1 MKRDNNY
8 VVYHLHSD
16 LSNGVTNIDSITK
29 YNEYVDYAASLGM
42 KAMGF
47 AEHGNVLEWTFKKAK
62 IEAKGMKYIHA
73 EEFYVTEKIW
83 WNDENEINKYAESLL
98 GCDEKEAQEKIYEY
112 MLSTRKQK
120 RDNYH
125 CVLIAKNYDGVR
137 ELNKLSSIAF
147 NREDGHYYYTPRI
160 TFKELI
166 NTSDNIIICTGCLA
180 SILAS
185 DNTFLKDQFISFL
198 TQNKHRCFLEIQHH
212 NVQKQKDYNI
222 ALWKLSQETNVPI
235 ITGTDTH
242 ALNEEH
248 LKGRSILQKSKD
260 IHFDDE
266 DGWDLTFKT
275 YEELLKAYEVQNALP
290 MDVVKEAINNTNVL
304 ADMIEEFKMDKSY
317 KYPKLVEDNEQYIR
331 QKIAEGIKEKG
342 IDKYPN
348 YNEYLE
354 QIEREMDAYKH
365 NKALDF
371 IILEQDY
378 KSEVRKEDIH
388 CGWSRGSVSG
398 SIIAYILGITDVD
411 SIKYDL
417 NFDRFMNVE
426 RVSLADVD
434 SDWFDN
440 ERYVVREHLFN
451 DARLNCCN
459 IITFNTIQLKGAIK
473 DVGRALG
480 YSVGEAQDI
489 ANSVYVDEESGKETV
504 PDEVRNKH
512 KELFKYVDIVVGTI
526 TSIGRHAAGLVVST
540 NDLEADFGTLS
551 LSTDP
556 RPVSQIYMKEIDAL
570 NYVKL
575 DILGLDCVGLIENTC
590 RDIGIPYLSPDTLNF
605 NDEEV
610 WKDIAK
616 DTALVFQFES
626 GFASDFLKQCL
637 SEKTINN
644 IKKYN
649 PNFSY
654 LDVMAMASGAI
665 RPAGASYRDELS
677 KGVFNDNGNKQLN
690 NFLAP
695 TLGYLV
701 YQEQIIGF
709 LNKFCGYT
717 MGQADVVRRH
727 FSKKTGT
734 ENDIP
739 MIKEGFVHTM
749 TTDYNISEEEAEHI
763 ITNFLV
769 VIKDASDYLF
779 SRNHSIPYSMLGYA
793 CAWLRHYYPLETLTE
808 ALNIYSGGNSDAAK
822 QKLENIK
829 EYIKSKNI
837 TINPIK
843 FGKSRSKF
851 FYDRS
856 GNSIYQ
862 GVAAIK
868 NLNGKVAEELY
879 ELSQNKRY
887 NNFIDLLIDIKNT
900 TSLQN
905 DQLDI
910 LIKLDY
916 FSDFGEVNELTYIT
930 SKFNIL
936 YDKNKGFKKSIKQA
950 KLGLDPEF
958 VIPYCEEYKAAEVKE
973 VNINAIATAIT
984 DSDRQQKYREIV
996 KQCEK
1001 HKKTGEFNGYNYEK
1015 LFKLTEMPE
1024 DVKQRFATKISE
1036 AEYKNIDAYKLL
1048 TNIKYMGKPFS
1059 VKQLVSAQQEFMSY
1073 IDYINPN
1080 LDPRYVVVTQL
1091 DTSYSPKFAAYCLK
1105 NGKTEVMK
1113 VRKTRSGKGSLV
1125 YTTFKEQP
1133 FENGDIL
1140 YMKKCKKEPKAKMVD
1155 GEWTRDYMNKEWW
1168 LYDYDIKEGINID
1181 T

>member
-1 MKRDNNY
+1 M
-8 VVYHLHSD
+8 
-16 LSNGVTNIDSITK
+16 
-29 YNEYVDYAASLGM
+29 
-42 KAMGF
+42 
-47 AEHGNVLEWTFKKAK
+47 
-62 IEAKGMKYIHA
+62 
-73 EEFYVTEKIW
+73 
-83 WNDENEINKYAESLL
+83 
-98 GCDEKEAQEKIYEY
+98 
-112 MLSTRKQK
+112 
-120 RDNYH
+120 
-125 CVLIAKNYDGVR
+125 
-137 ELNKLSSIAF
+137 
-147 NREDGHYYYTPRI
+147 
-160 TFKELI
+160 
-166 NTSDNIIICTGCLA
+166 
-180 SILAS
+180 
-185 DNTFLKDQFISFL
+185 
-198 TQNKHRCFLEIQHH
+198 
-212 NVQKQKDYNI
+212 
-222 ALWKLSQETNVPI
+222 ALWKLSQEIGVPLI
-235 ITGTDTH
+235 AGTDTH

-248 LKGRSILQKSKD
+248 MLGRSILQKSKQ
-260 IHFDDE
+260 IHFDNE

-275 YEELLKAYEVQNALP
+275 YNQLIEAYEVQNALP

-348 YNEYLE
+348 YNEYLK

-378 KSEVRKEDIH
+378 KSKVRKEDIH

-451 DARLNCCN
+451 DTRLNCCN

-851 FYDRS
+851 FYDRN

-916 FSDFGEVNELTYIT
+916 FSDFGEINELTYIT

-984 DSDRQQKYREIV
+984 DSNRQQKYCEIV

-1073 IDYINPN
+1073 IDYINPD

-1168 LYDYDIKEGINID
+1168 LYDYDIKDGINID

>member
-1 MKRDNNY
+1 MDNNY

-16 LSNGVTNIDSITK
+16 LSNGVTNIDSVTK
-29 YNEYVDYAASLGM
+29 YNEYIDYAASLGM
-42 KAMGF
+42 KAMAF
-47 AEHGNVLEWTFKKAK
+47 SEHGSVMEWTFKKEK

-83 WNDENEINKYAESLL
+83 WCDEDEVDKYAESLL
-98 GCDEKEAQEKIYEY
+98 GCDEKEAQKEIYEY
-112 MLSTRKQK
+112 ELSIRKQK

-160 TFKELI
+160 TFEELI
-166 NTSDNIIICTGCLA
+166 NTSDNIIICTACLA

-185 DNTFLKDQFISFL
+185 DNALLKERFIMFL

-212 NVQKQKDYNI
+212 NVQAQKDYNL
-222 ALWKLSQETNVPI
+222 ALWKLSEQTGIPL

-248 LKGRSILQKSKD
+248 MRGRSILQKSKD
-260 IHFDDE
+260 IRFDNE
-266 DGWDLTFKT
+266 DGWDLSFKT
-275 YEELLKAYEVQNALP
+275 YDELISAYEKQGVLP
-290 MDVVKEAINNTNVL
+290 INVVKEAINNTNVM
-304 ADMIEEFKMDKSY
+304 ADMIEEFELDKSY
-317 KYPKLVEDNEQYIR
+317 KYPKLVEDGEAYIR
-331 QKIAEGIKEKG
+331 EKIAEGIKKKG

-354 QIEREMDAYKH
+354 RIEREMDAYKH

-378 KSEVRKEDIH
+378 KSKVFKEDIH

-398 SIIAYILGITDVD
+398 SVIAYILGITDVD
-411 SIKYDL
+411 SLRYDL

-434 SDWFDN
+434 TDWFDT
-440 ERYVVREHLFN
+440 ERYVVRENLFN
-451 DARLNCCN
+451 DKRLNCCN

-480 YSVGEAQDI
+480 YSVQEAQNI
-489 ANSVYVDEESGKETV
+489 ANTVCTDEETGKDTV
-504 PDEVRNKH
+504 PAEVRNKY
-512 KELFKYVDIVVGTI
+512 KKLFEYVDIVVGTI

-540 NDLEADFGTLS
+540 NDLESDFGTLS

-610 WKDIAK
+610 WNDIAK

-637 SEKTINN
+637 SKNTIER
-644 IKKYN
+644 IKKVN

-677 KGVFNDNGNKQLN
+677 KGIFNNNDNEQLN
-690 NFLAP
+690 DFLAP

-739 MIKEGFVHTM
+739 LIKSGFIKTM
-749 TTDYNISEEEAEHI
+749 TTEYGLSEEEAEKI

-779 SRNHSIPYSMLGYA
+779 SRNHAIPYSMLGYA

-808 ALNIYSGGNSDAAK
+808 ALNIYSDGNTDAAK
-822 QKLENIK
+822 KKLENIK
-829 EYIKSKNI
+829 EYIKLKGISIK
-837 TINPIK
+837 PIK
-843 FGKSRSKF
+843 FGKSRAVF
-851 FYDRS
+851 FFDKS
-856 GNSIYQ
+856 ENSIYQ
-862 GVAAIK
+862 GVAAVK
-868 NLNGKVAEELY
+868 NLNAKVAEELY
-879 ELSQNKRY
+879 TLSQNRVY
-887 NNFIDLLIDIKNT
+887 NNFIDLLIDIKT
-900 TSLQN
+900 KTSLQS

-910 LIKLDY
+910 LIKLGY
-916 FSDFGEVNELTYIT
+916 FSDFGEANQLTYII
-930 SKFNIL
+930 SKFALL
-936 YDKNKGFKKSIKQA
+936 YVKGDGFKSNIKQS

-958 VIPYCEEYKAAEVKE
+958 VKPYCDEYKPAMVKE
-973 VNINAIATAIT
+973 VDFDAMKEA
-984 DSDRQQKYREIV
+984 V
-996 KQCEK
+996 KNSIGRFTELNEMIEQCEK

-1015 LFKLTEMPE
+1015 FFRISKMPE
-1024 DVKQRFATKISE
+1024 DIKQKYATKISE
-1036 AEYKNIDAYKLL
+1036 AEYKELDAYNLL
-1048 TNIKYMGKPFS
+1048 VNLKYNGTPMSIREKIKC
-1059 VKQLVSAQQEFMSY
+1059 QQEYLSY

-1080 LDPRYVVVTQL
+1080 MDKRYVAVTNL
-1091 DTSYSPKFAAYCLK
+1091 DTKYSPKFVAYCLR
-1105 NGKTEVMK
+1105 NGQTCAFK
-1113 VRKTRSGKGSLV
+1113 VRKNKKGKSFDV
-1125 YTTFKEQP
+1125 KTSFNDTP

-1140 YMKKCKKEPKAKMVD
+1140 CLIKCKTEPKAKFVD
-1155 GEWTRDYMNKEWW
+1155 GEWVRDYKDKEWW
-1168 LYDYDIKEGINID
+1168 CYEYEVTKD
-1181 T
+1181 

>member
-1 MKRDNNY
+1 MRNNY
-8 VVYHLHSD
+8 VVYHLHTM
-16 LSNGVTNIDSITK
+16 LSNGITNVDSVTYFQD
-29 YNEYVDYAASLGM
+29 YVDYAYSLGM
-42 KAMGF
+42 KAMAF
-47 AEHGNVLEWTFKKAK
+47 SEHGGILGWCKKKEA
-62 IEAKGMKYIHA
+62 IENAGMKYIHA
-73 EEFYVTEKIW
+73 EEFYVTEKLW
-83 WNDENEINKYAESLL
+83 WYDENEVDALAESLL
-98 GCDEKEAQEKIYEY
+98 GSNEEEAQKEIEEY
-112 MLSTRKQK
+112 VLSTRKQK

-125 CVLIAKNYDGVR
+125 CVLIARNYDGVR
-137 ELNKLSSIAF
+137 ELNKLSSKAF
-147 NREDGHYYYTPRI
+147 NREDGHYYYVPRI
-160 TFKELI
+160 TFEELI
-166 NTSDNIIICTGCLA
+166 NTSDNIIVCTACLA

-185 DNTFLKDQFISFL
+185 GNDRIKEQFIAFL
-198 TQNKHRCFLEIQHH
+198 TLNKHRCFLEIQHH
-212 NVQKQKDYNI
+212 NVKEQKDYNV
-222 ALWKLSQETNVPI
+222 ALWKLSQEIGVPLI
-235 ITGTDTH
+235 AGTDTH

-248 LKGRSILQKSKD
+248 MLGRSILQKSKQ
-260 IHFDDE
+260 IHFDNE

-275 YEELLKAYEVQNALP
+275 YNQLIEAYEVQNALP

-348 YNEYLE
+348 YNEYLK

-378 KSEVRKEDIH
+378 KSKVRKEDIH

-451 DARLNCCN
+451 DTRLNCCN

-851 FYDRS
+851 FYDRN

-916 FSDFGEVNELTYIT
+916 FSDFGEINELTYIT

-984 DSDRQQKYREIV
+984 DSNRQQKYCEIV

-1073 IDYINPN
+1073 IDYINPD

-1168 LYDYDIKEGINID
+1168 LYDYDIKDGINID

>member
-1 MKRDNNY
+1 MGDNY

-29 YNEYVDYAASLGM
+29 YNEYIDYAASLGM
-42 KAMGF
+42 KAMAF
-47 AEHGNVLEWTFKKAK
+47 SEHGSVMEWTFKKEK

-73 EEFYVTEKIW
+73 EEFYVTEKLW
-83 WNDENEINKYAESLL
+83 WYDEDEIDKYAESLL
-98 GCDEKEAQEKIYEY
+98 GCDEEEAQEKIYEY
-112 MLSTRKQK
+112 MLSVRKQK

-125 CVLIAKNYDGVR
+125 CVLIAKNHDGVR

-160 TFKELI
+160 TFEELI
-166 NTSDNIIICTGCLA
+166 DTSDNIIICTACLA

-222 ALWKLSQETNVPI
+222 ALWKLSQETNIPM

-248 LKGRSILQKSKD
+248 LKGRSILQKSKN

-266 DGWDLTFKT
+266 DGWDLAFKT

-290 MDVVKEAINNTNVL
+290 MNVVKEAINNTNVL
-304 ADMIEEFKMDKSY
+304 ADMVEEFEVDKSY

-451 DARLNCCN
+451 DTRLNCCN

-489 ANSVYVDEESGKETV
+489 ANSVCVDEESGKETV

-590 RDIGIPYLSPDTLNF
+590 RDVGIPYLSPDTLNF

-677 KGVFNDNGNKQLN
+677 KGVFNNNDNEQLN
-690 NFLAP
+690 DFLAP

-734 ENDIP
+734 EDDIP
-739 MIKEGFVHTM
+739 LIKSGFIKTM
-749 TTDYNISEEEAEHI
+749 TTDYGLSEEEAEHI

-779 SRNHSIPYSMLGYA
+779 SRNHAIPYSMLGYA

-808 ALNIYSGGNSDAAK
+808 ALNIYSGGNTDAAK

-843 FGKSRSKF
+843 FGKSRSEF

-879 ELSQNKRY
+879 ELSQNHTY
-887 NNFIDLLIDIKNT
+887 SNFIDLLIDIKNI

-916 FSDFGEVNELTYIT
+916 FSDFGEANELTYIT

-936 YDKNKGFKKSIKQA
+936 YDKNKGFKKNIKQA

-958 VIPYCEEYKAAEVKE
+958 VIPYCEEYKTAEVKE
-973 VNINAIATAIT
+973 VDIDAIATAIT

-996 KQCEK
+996 EQCKK

-1024 DVKQRFATKISE
+1024 DVRQRFATKISE
-1036 AEYKNIDAYKLL
+1036 AEYKNINAYKLL
-1048 TNIKYMGKPFS
+1048 THLKYCGNIMSVKEKIKY
-1059 VKQLVSAQQEFMSY
+1059 QQEYLSY
-1073 IDYINPN
+1073 IDYTDPE
-1080 LDPRYVVVTQL
+1080 LDLRYIVVTQL
-1091 DTSYSPKFAAYCLK
+1091 NTNYSPKFVAYCLK
-1105 NGKTEVMK
+1105 NGQTCTMK
-1113 VRKTRSGKGSLV
+1113 VRKNRSGKHIYSWMN
-1125 YTTFKEQP
+1125 TFKDTP

-1140 YMKKCKKEPKAKMVD
+1140 YMTKAKQEPKAKFVD
-1155 GEWTRDYMNKEWW
+1155 GEWKRDYQDKEWW
-1168 LYDYDIKEGINID
+1168 LYEYSVKSIN
-1181 T
+1181 

>member
-1 MKRDNNY
+1 MKNNY

-29 YNEYVDYAASLGM
+29 YNQYIDYAASLGM
-42 KAMGF
+42 KAMAF
-47 AEHGNVLEWTFKKAK
+47 SEHGSVMEWTFKKEK
-62 IEAKGMKYIHA
+62 IEANGMKYIHA
-73 EEFYVTEKIW
+73 EEFYIT
-83 WNDENEINKYAESLL
+83 ESLK
-98 GCDEKEAQEKIYEY
+98 EKV
-112 MLSTRKQK
+112 

-125 CVLIAKNYDGVR
+125 CVLIAKNHDGVC

-160 TFKELI
+160 TFEELI
-166 NTSDNIIICTGCLA
+166 NTSDNIIICTACLA

-185 DNTFLKDQFISFL
+185 DNALLKERFIMFL
-198 TQNKHRCFLEIQHH
+198 TQNKHRSFLEIQHH
-212 NVQKQKDYNI
+212 NVQAQKDYNL
-222 ALWKLSQETNVPI
+222 ALWKLSEQTDIPL

-248 LKGRSILQKSKD
+248 VRGRSILQVSKN
-260 IHFDDE
+260 IYFDNE
-266 DGWDLTFKT
+266 DGWDLSFKT
-275 YEELLKAYEVQNALP
+275 YDELISAYEKQGVLP
-290 MDVVKEAINNTNVL
+290 IDVVKEAINNTNVM
-304 ADMIEEFKMDKSY
+304 ADIVEEFELDKSY
-317 KYPKLVEDNEQYIR
+317 KYPKLVEDGEAYIR
-331 QKIAEGIKEKG
+331 EKIAEGIKEKG

-348 YNEYLE
+348 YNEYLK

-378 KSEVRKEDIH
+378 KSRVLKEDIH
-388 CGWSRGSVSG
+388 RGWSRGSVSG

-411 SIKYDL
+411 SLRYDL

-434 SDWFDN
+434 TDWFDT
-440 ERYVVREHLFN
+440 ERYTVRETLFN
-451 DARLNCCN
+451 DERLNCCN

-480 YSVGEAQDI
+480 YSVQEAQNI
-489 ANSVYVDEESGKETV
+489 ANTVCSDEETGKDIV
-504 PDEVRNKH
+504 PEEVRNKH
-512 KELFKYVDIVVGTI
+512 KELFEYVDIVVGTI

-540 NDLEADFGTLS
+540 NDLESDFGTLS

-605 NDEEV
+605 DDEEV
-610 WKDIAK
+610 WGDIAK

-637 SEKTINN
+637 SKNTIER
-644 IKKYN
+644 IKKVN

-677 KGVFNDNGNKQLN
+677 KGIFNNNDNEQLN
-690 NFLAP
+690 DFLAP

-739 MIKEGFVHTM
+739 LIKAGFIKTM
-749 TTDYNISEEEAEHI
+749 TTEYGLSEEEAEHI
-763 ITNFLV
+763 ITNFLI

-779 SRNHSIPYSMLGYA
+779 SRNHAIPYSMLGYA

-808 ALNIYSGGNSDAAK
+808 ALNIYSDGNTDAAK
-822 QKLENIK
+822 KKLENIK
-829 EYIKSKNI
+829 EYIKLKGISIK
-837 TINPIK
+837 PIK
-843 FGKSRSKF
+843 FGKSRSVF
-851 FYDRS
+851 FFDKS
-856 GNSIYQ
+856 ENSIYQ
-862 GVAAIK
+862 GVAAVK
-868 NLNGKVAEELY
+868 NLNAKVAEELY
-879 ELSQNKRY
+879 TLSQNHVY
-887 NNFIDLLIDIKNT
+887 NNFVDLLIDIKT
-900 TSLQN
+900 KTSLQS
-905 DQLDI
+905 DQLNI

-916 FSDFGEVNELTYIT
+916 FSDFGEANYLTYIT
-930 SKFNIL
+930 SKFDVL
-936 YDKNKGFKKSIKQA
+936 YVKGKGFKTNIKQS
-950 KLGLDPEF
+950 KLGLDYPF
-958 VIPYCEEYKAAEVKE
+958 VEQYCTEYKPAEVKE
-973 VNINAIATAIT
+973 VNFDAMLESVKNSECNLLKLKDMIA
-984 DSDRQQKYREIV
+984 
-996 KQCEK
+996 QCEK
-1001 HKKTGEFNGYNYEK
+1001 HKKNGDFNGYNYEK
-1015 LFKLTEMPE
+1015 FFKISGMP
-1024 DVKQRFATKISE
+1024 DDMKLKYATKTSE
-1036 AEYKNIDAYKLL
+1036 AEYKGLDAYKLL
-1048 TNIKYMGKPFS
+1048 VELKYHGTPMS
-1059 VKQLVSAQQEFMSY
+1059 VGEKIRAQQEYLSY
-1073 IDYINPN
+1073 ISYVDPN
-1080 LDPRYVVVTQL
+1080 ADVRDIVVTNL
-1091 DTSYSPKFAAYCLK
+1091 DTSYSPKFVAYCIK
-1105 NGKTEVMK
+1105 NGETCPMK
-1113 VRKTRSGKGSLV
+1113 VRKNKRSHDFSVKTS
-1125 YTTFKEQP
+1125 FKDTP
-1133 FENGDIL
+1133 FKDGNIL
-1140 YMKKCKKEPKAKMVD
+1140 HMIKAKKEPKAKMVD
-1155 GEWTRDYMNKEWW
+1155 GEWKRDFTDKEWW
-1168 LYDYDIKEGINID
+1168 LYEYSVISE
-1181 T
+1181 

>member
-1 MKRDNNY
+1 MADNY

-16 LSNGVTNIDSITK
+16 LSNGVTNIDSVTK
-29 YNEYVDYAASLGM
+29 YNEYIDYAASLGM
-42 KAMGF
+42 TAMGF
-47 AEHGNVLEWTFKKAK
+47 SEHGSVMEWTFKKDK
-62 IEAKGMKYIHA
+62 IESKGMKYIHA
-73 EEFYVTEKIW
+73 EEFYITETL
-83 WNDENEINKYAESLL
+83 NEKV
-98 GCDEKEAQEKIYEY
+98 
-112 MLSTRKQK
+112 

-125 CVLIAKNYDGVR
+125 CVLIARNYDGVL

-147 NREDGHYYYTPRI
+147 NREDGHFYYAPRI
-160 TFKELI
+160 TFEELI
-166 NTSDNIIICTGCLA
+166 NTSNNIIVCTACLA

-185 DNTFLKDQFISFL
+185 DNASLKDQFVSFL
-198 TQNKHRCFLEIQHH
+198 ILNKHRCFLEIQHH
-212 NVQKQKDYNI
+212 NVKAQKDYNVT
-222 ALWKLSQETNVPI
+222 LWKLSQETNIPL

-242 ALNEEH
+242 ALNIEH
-248 LKGRSILQKSKD
+248 LRGRSILQKSKD
-260 IHFDDE
+260 ICFDNE
-266 DGWDLTFKT
+266 DGWDLVFKT
-275 YEELLKAYEVQNALP
+275 YDELIAAYKEQNALP
-290 MDVVKEAINNTNVL
+290 MDVVKEAINNTNVM
-304 ADMIEEFKMDKSY
+304 ADMIEEFELDKSY
-317 KYPKLVEDNEQYIR
+317 KYPKLVEDNEAYIR

-348 YNEYLE
+348 YSEYLE

-434 SDWFDN
+434 SDWFDD

-451 DARLNCCN
+451 DKRLNCCN
-459 IITFNTIQLKGAIK
+459 IITFNTIQLRGAIK

-480 YSVGEAQDI
+480 YSVNEAQDI
-489 ANSVYVDEESGKETV
+489 ANSVCEDEETKKDIV
-504 PDEVRNKH
+504 PEEIRKKH
-512 KELFKYVDIVVGTI
+512 KEMFEYVDIVVGTI

-540 NDLEADFGTLS
+540 NDLEADFGTLT

-590 RDIGIPYLSPDTLNF
+590 RDIGIPYLTPDTLDF
-605 NDEEV
+605 TDEAV
-610 WKDIAK
+610 WKDIAE

-626 GFASDFLKQCL
+626 DFASDLLKQCL
-637 SEKTINN
+637 SKSTIQRV
-644 IKKYN
+644 KKVN

-654 LDVMAMASGAI
+654 LDIMSMASGAL
-665 RPAGASYRDELS
+665 RPAGESYRDQLS
-677 KGVFNDNGNKQLN
+677 KGIFNDNGNQQLN
-690 NFLAP
+690 EFLAP

-734 ENDIP
+734 EEDIP
-739 MIKEGFVHTM
+739 MIKAGFIKTM
-749 TTDYNISEEEAEHI
+749 TTEYGISEEEAEKI

-793 CAWLRHYYPLETLTE
+793 CAWLKHYYPLETLTE
-808 ALNIYSGGNSDAAK
+808 ALNIYSDTGTDASK

-829 EYIKSKNI
+829 EYIKSKKI

-851 FYDRS
+851 FFDKDT
-856 GNSIYQ
+856 NSIYQ
-862 GVAAIK
+862 GVASVK
-868 NLNGKVAEELY
+868 NLNDAVSEQLY
-879 ELSQNKRY
+879 ALSQERVY
-887 NNFIDLLIDIKNT
+887 DNFIDLLIDITEK
-900 TSLQN
+900 TSCN
-905 DQLDI
+905 SRQLDI

-916 FSDFGEVNELTYIT
+916 FSDFGEANYLTYIV
-930 SKFNIL
+930 SKFDVL
-936 YDKNKGFKKSIKQA
+936 YVKGKGFKTNIKSS
-950 KLGLDPEF
+950 KLGLDYPF
-958 VIPYCEEYKAAEVKE
+958 VEHYCTEYKPAVVKE
-973 VNINAIATAIT
+973 VNFDAMLSALSEYDNAQGLLEDKI
-984 DSDRQQKYREIV
+984 RQCAKF
-996 KQCEK
+996 
-1001 HKKTGEFNGYNYEK
+1001 KKDGTPNGYNYEK
-1015 LFKLTEMPE
+1015 FFKISEMPE
-1024 DVKQRFATKISE
+1024 DMKLKYATKISE
-1036 AEYKNIDAYKLL
+1036 AEYKGIDAYNLL
-1048 TNIKYMGKPFS
+1048 TNLEYHGNIMSVKEKIKY
-1059 VKQLVSAQQEFMSY
+1059 QQEYLSY
-1073 IDYINPN
+1073 IDYV
-1080 LDPRYVVVTQL
+1080 DPEMSKTIIVVTNL
-1091 DTSYSPKFAAYCLK
+1091 NTNYSPKFVAYCIN
-1105 NGKTEVMK
+1105 NGKTCPFK
-1113 VRKTRSGKGSLV
+1113 VRKNKKGRDYHVKNS
-1125 YTTFKEQP
+1125 FKDTP
-1133 FENGDIL
+1133 FEDGDIL
-1140 YMKKCKKEPKAKMVD
+1140 RMIKCKQEPKAKMVD
-1155 GEWTRDYMNKEWW
+1155 GKWERDYTDKEWW
-1168 LYDYDIKEGINID
+1168 LYEYEVIKE
-1181 T
+1181 

>member
-1 MKRDNNY
+1 MSENY

-16 LSNGVTNIDSITK
+16 LSNGVTNIDSVTK
-29 YNEYVDYAASLGM
+29 YNEYIDYAASLGM
-42 KAMGF
+42 KAMAF
-47 AEHGNVLEWTFKKAK
+47 SEHGSVMSWTFKKEK

-73 EEFYVTEKIW
+73 EEFYVTE
-83 WNDENEINKYAESLL
+83 SLK
-98 GCDEKEAQEKIYEY
+98 EKV
-112 MLSTRKQK
+112 

-160 TFKELI
+160 TFEELI

-185 DNTFLKDQFISFL
+185 DNALLKERFIMFL

-212 NVQKQKDYNI
+212 NVQAQKDYNL
-222 ALWKLSQETNVPI
+222 ALWKLSEQTDIPL

-248 LKGRSILQKSKD
+248 MRGRSILQKSKN
-260 IHFDDE
+260 IYFDNE
-266 DGWDLTFKT
+266 DGWDLSFKT
-275 YEELLKAYEVQNALP
+275 YDELISAYEKQGVLP
-290 MDVVKEAINNTNVL
+290 IDVVKEAINNTNVM
-304 ADMIEEFKMDKSY
+304 ADMVEEFELDKSY
-317 KYPKLVEDNEQYIR
+317 KYPKLVEDGEAYIR
-331 QKIAEGIKEKG
+331 EKIAEGIKEKG

-348 YNEYLE
+348 YNEYLK

-378 KSEVRKEDIH
+378 KSRVLKEDIH

-411 SIKYDL
+411 SLRYDL

-434 SDWFDN
+434 TDWFDT
-440 ERYVVREHLFN
+440 ERYTVRETLFN
-451 DARLNCCN
+451 DKRLDCCN

-473 DVGRALG
+473 DVGRALR
-480 YSVGEAQDI
+480 YSVQEAQNI
-489 ANSVYVDEESGKETV
+489 ANTVCSDEETGKDIV
-504 PDEVRNKH
+504 PEEVRNKH
-512 KELFKYVDIVVGTI
+512 KELFEYVDIVVGTI

-540 NDLEADFGTLS
+540 NDLESDFGTLS

-605 NDEEV
+605 DDEEV
-610 WKDIAK
+610 WEDIAK

-637 SEKTINN
+637 SKNTIER
-644 IKKYN
+644 IKKVN

-677 KGVFNDNGNKQLN
+677 KGIFNNNDNEQLN
-690 NFLAP
+690 DFLAP

-734 ENDIP
+734 EDDIP
-739 MIKEGFVHTM
+739 LIKSGFIKTM
-749 TTDYNISEEEAEHI
+749 TTEYGLSEEEAEKI

-779 SRNHSIPYSMLGYA
+779 SRNHAIPYSMLGYA

-808 ALNIYSGGNSDAAK
+808 ALNIYSDGNTDAAK
-822 QKLENIK
+822 KKLENIK
-829 EYIKSKNI
+829 EYIKLKGISIK
-837 TINPIK
+837 PIK
-843 FGKSRSKF
+843 FGKSRSVF
-851 FYDRS
+851 FFDKS
-856 GNSIYQ
+856 ENSIYQ
-862 GVAAIK
+862 GVAAVK
-868 NLNGKVAEELY
+868 NLNAKVAEELY
-879 ELSQNKRY
+879 TLSQNHVY
-887 NNFIDLLIDIKNT
+887 NNFVDLLIDIKT
-900 TSLQN
+900 KTSLQS

-916 FSDFGEVNELTYIT
+916 FSDFGEANQLIYLI
-930 SKFNIL
+930 SKFNVL
-936 YDKNKGFKKSIKQA
+936 YVKGEGFKTNIKQS
-950 KLGLDPEF
+950 KLGLDYSFIEH
-958 VIPYCEEYKAAEVKE
+958 YCTGYKPSVVKE
-973 VNINAIATAIT
+973 VNFDAMREAVKDNECNLMKLNEMIT
-984 DSDRQQKYREIV
+984 
-996 KQCEK
+996 QCER

-1015 LFKLTEMPE
+1015 FFKISEMP
-1024 DVKQRFATKISE
+1024 DDMKLKYATKISE
-1036 AEYKNIDAYKLL
+1036 AEYSGIDSYKLL
-1048 TNIKYMGKPFS
+1048 TNLKYNGTMMTIKEKI
-1059 VKQLVSAQQEFMSY
+1059 KAQQEYLSY

-1080 LDPRYVVVTQL
+1080 IDIHYIVVTNL
-1091 DTSYSPKFAAYCLK
+1091 DTTYSPKFIAYCLK
-1105 NGKTEVMK
+1105 NGQTCQMK
-1113 VRKTRSGKGSLV
+1113 VRKSKGSHDFAV
-1125 YTTFKEQP
+1125 NATYKSKP

-1140 YMKKCKKEPKAKMVD
+1140 MMIKTKQEPKAKYVD
-1155 GEWTRDYMNKEWW
+1155 GEWKRDYDDKEWW
-1168 LYDYDIKEGINID
+1168 LYDYETCNTISDMI
-1181 T
+1181 

>member
-1 MKRDNNY
+1 MSENY

-16 LSNGVTNIDSITK
+16 LSNGVTNIDSVTK
-29 YNEYVDYAASLGM
+29 YNEYIDYAASLGM
-42 KAMGF
+42 KAMAF
-47 AEHGNVLEWTFKKAK
+47 SEHGSVMEWTFKKEK

-73 EEFYVTEKIW
+73 EEFYVTE
-83 WNDENEINKYAESLL
+83 SLK
-98 GCDEKEAQEKIYEY
+98 EKV
-112 MLSTRKQK
+112 

-125 CVLIAKNYDGVR
+125 CVLIAKNHDGVR

-160 TFKELI
+160 TFEELI
-166 NTSDNIIICTGCLA
+166 NTSDNIIICTACLA

-185 DNTFLKDQFISFL
+185 DNALLKERFIMFL

-212 NVQKQKDYNI
+212 NVQAQKDYNL
-222 ALWKLSQETNVPI
+222 ALWKLSEQTDIPL

-248 LKGRSILQKSKD
+248 MRGRSILQKSKN
-260 IHFDDE
+260 IYFDNE
-266 DGWDLTFKT
+266 DGWDLSFKT
-275 YEELLKAYEVQNALP
+275 YDELISAYEKQGVLP
-290 MDVVKEAINNTNVL
+290 IDVVKEAINNTNVM
-304 ADMIEEFKMDKSY
+304 ADMVEKFELDKSY
-317 KYPKLVEDNEQYIR
+317 KYPKLVEDGEAYIR
-331 QKIAEGIKEKG
+331 EKIAEGIKDKG

-348 YNEYLE
+348 YNEYLK

-378 KSEVRKEDIH
+378 KSRVLKEDIH

-411 SIKYDL
+411 SLRYDL

-434 SDWFDN
+434 TDWFDT
-440 ERYVVREHLFN
+440 ERYTVRETLFN
-451 DARLNCCN
+451 DKRLDCCN

-480 YSVGEAQDI
+480 YSVQEAQNI
-489 ANSVYVDEESGKETV
+489 ANTVCSDEETGKDIV
-504 PDEVRNKH
+504 PEEIRNKH
-512 KELFKYVDIVVGTI
+512 KELFEYVDIVVGTI

-540 NDLEADFGTLS
+540 NDLESDFGTLS

-605 NDEEV
+605 DDEEV
-610 WKDIAK
+610 WEDIAK

-637 SEKTINN
+637 SKNTIER
-644 IKKYN
+644 IKKVN

-677 KGVFNDNGNKQLN
+677 KGIFNNNDNEQLN
-690 NFLAP
+690 DFLAP

-734 ENDIP
+734 EDDIP
-739 MIKEGFVHTM
+739 LIKSGFIKTM
-749 TTDYNISEEEAEHI
+749 TTEYGLSEEEAEKI

-779 SRNHSIPYSMLGYA
+779 SRNHAIPYSMLGYA

-808 ALNIYSGGNSDAAK
+808 ALNIYSDGNTDAAK
-822 QKLENIK
+822 KKLENIK
-829 EYIKSKNI
+829 EYIKLKGISIK
-837 TINPIK
+837 PIK
-843 FGKSRSKF
+843 FGKSRSVF
-851 FYDRS
+851 FFDKS
-856 GNSIYQ
+856 ENSIYQ
-862 GVAAIK
+862 GVAAVK
-868 NLNGKVAEELY
+868 NLNAKVAEELY
-879 ELSQNKRY
+879 TLSQNHVY
-887 NNFIDLLIDIKNT
+887 NNFVDLLIDIKT
-900 TSLQN
+900 KTSLQS

-916 FSDFGEVNELTYIT
+916 FSDFGEANQLIYLI
-930 SKFNIL
+930 SKFNVL
-936 YDKNKGFKKSIKQA
+936 YVKGEGFKTNIKQS
-950 KLGLDPEF
+950 KLGLDYSFIEH
-958 VIPYCEEYKAAEVKE
+958 YCTGYKPSVVKE
-973 VNINAIATAIT
+973 VNFDAMREAVKDNECNLMKLNEMIT
-984 DSDRQQKYREIV
+984 
-996 KQCEK
+996 QCER

-1015 LFKLTEMPE
+1015 FFKISEMP
-1024 DVKQRFATKISE
+1024 DDMKLKYATKISE
-1036 AEYKNIDAYKLL
+1036 AEYSGIDSYKLL
-1048 TNIKYMGKPFS
+1048 TNLKYNGTMMTIKEKI
-1059 VKQLVSAQQEFMSY
+1059 KAQQEYLSY

-1080 LDPRYVVVTQL
+1080 IDIHYIVVTNL
-1091 DTSYSPKFAAYCLK
+1091 DTTYSPKFIAYCLK
-1105 NGKTEVMK
+1105 NGQTCQMK
-1113 VRKTRSGKGSLV
+1113 VRKSKGSHDFAV
-1125 YTTFKEQP
+1125 NATYKSKP

-1140 YMKKCKKEPKAKMVD
+1140 MMIKAKQEPKAKYVD
-1155 GEWTRDYMNKEWW
+1155 GEWKRDYDDKEWW
-1168 LYDYDIKEGINID
+1168 LYDYETCNTISDMI
-1181 T
+1181 

>member
-1 MKRDNNY
+1 MEDNY

-29 YNEYVDYAASLGM
+29 YNEYIDYAASLGM
-42 KAMGF
+42 KAMAF
-47 AEHGNVLEWTFKKAK
+47 SEHGSVMEWTFKKEK
-62 IEAKGMKYIHA
+62 IESKGMKYIHA
-73 EEFYVTEKIW
+73 EEFYITEAL
-83 WNDENEINKYAESLL
+83 E
-98 GCDEKEAQEKIYEY
+98 EKV
-112 MLSTRKQK
+112 

-125 CVLIAKNYDGVR
+125 CVLIARNYDGVL

-147 NREDGHYYYTPRI
+147 NRNDGHFYYAPRI
-160 TFKELI
+160 TFEELI
-166 NTSDNIIICTGCLA
+166 NTSDNIIICTACLA

-185 DNTFLKDQFISFL
+185 DNVLLKDRFISFL
-198 TQNKHRCFLEIQHH
+198 VANKHRCFLEIQHH
-212 NVQKQKDYNI
+212 NVKSQKNYNTT
-222 ALWKLSQETNVPI
+222 LWKLSQETGIPM

-242 ALNEEH
+242 ALNKEH
-248 LKGRSILQKSKD
+248 LRGRSILQKSKE
-260 IHFDDE
+260 IHFDNE
-266 DGWDLTFKT
+266 DGWDLVFKT
-275 YEELLKAYEVQNALP
+275 YDELIAAYKDQKSLP
-290 MDVVKEAINNTNVL
+290 MDVVKEAINNTNIM
-304 ADMIEEFKMDKSY
+304 ADMIEEFELDKSY
-317 KYPKLVEDNEQYIR
+317 KYPKLVEDNETYIR

-348 YNEYLE
+348 YSEYLN
-354 QIEREMDAYKH
+354 QIEREMEAYKH

-440 ERYVVREHLFN
+440 ERYIVREHLFN
-451 DARLNCCN
+451 DKRLKCCN
-459 IITFNTIQLKGAIK
+459 IITFNTIQLRGAIK

-480 YSVGEAQDI
+480 YSVGDAQKI
-489 ANSVYVDEESGKETV
+489 ADSVCVDEETGKDVV
-504 PDEVRNKH
+504 PEEVRKKH
-512 KELFKYVDIVVGTI
+512 KELFEYVDIVVGTI

-540 NDLEADFGTLS
+540 NDLESDFGTLS

-590 RDIGIPYLSPDTLNF
+590 RDVGIPYLTPDNLDF
-605 NDEEV
+605 SDEEV
-610 WKDIAK
+610 WNDIAK

-626 GFASDFLKQCL
+626 GFASEFLKQCL
-637 SEKTINN
+637 DQKTIDN
-644 IKKYN
+644 IKKVN
-649 PNFSY
+649 PTFSY
-654 LDVMAMASGAI
+654 LDVMSMASGAI
-665 RPAGASYRDELS
+665 RPAGASYRNELS
-677 KGVFNDNGNKQLN
+677 KGIFNDNGNKQLN
-690 NFLAP
+690 DFLAP

-734 ENDIP
+734 EEDIP
-739 MIKEGFVHTM
+739 LIKTGFIKTM
-749 TTDYNISEEEAEHI
+749 TTEYGILEEEAEKI
-763 ITNFLV
+763 ITNFLI

-793 CAWLRHYYPLETLTE
+793 CAYLRHYYPLETLTE
-808 ALNIYSGGNSDAAK
+808 ALNIYSDTGTDASK

-843 FGKSRSKF
+843 FGKSRSVF
-851 FYDRS
+851 FFDKDT
-856 GNSIYQ
+856 NSIYQ
-862 GVAAIK
+862 GVASVK
-868 NLNGKVAEELY
+868 NLNDTVAEELY
-879 ELSQNKRY
+879 TLSQTNVY
-887 NNFIDLLIDIKNT
+887 NNFIDLLIDIVEK
-900 TSLQN
+900 TSCN
-905 DQLDI
+905 SRQLEI

-916 FSDFGEVNELTYIT
+916 FSDFGEANELTY
-930 SKFNIL
+930 KWLRFNEL
-936 YDKNKGFKKSIKQA
+936 YVKGKGFKTNIKQS
-950 KLGLDPEF
+950 KIN
-958 VIPYCEEYKAAEVKE
+958 IPHEIIIQYCEIYKPEEVKE
-973 VNINAIATAIT
+973 VNLDAIEKTIVKPG
-984 DSDRQQKYREIV
+984 SREEYLTLV

-1015 LFKLTEMPE
+1015 FFKLSQLSE
-1024 DVKQRFATKISE
+1024 DAKKQFATKVSE
-1036 AEYKNIDAYKLL
+1036 AEYQKIDGYKLL
-1048 TNIKYMGKPFS
+1048 TSLPYSGTIMCVQEKIKHQKEY
-1059 VKQLVSAQQEFMSY
+1059 LSY
-1073 IDYINPN
+1073 IDYI
-1080 LDPRYVVVTQL
+1080 DPTISNRYIVVTDL
-1091 DTSYSPKFAAYCLK
+1091 NTNYSPKFTAYCLN
-1105 NGKTEVMK
+1105 NGKTCPMK
-1113 VRKTRSGKGSLV
+1113 VRKNRKNRGWEVKTSF
-1125 YTTFKEQP
+1125 TDTP
-1133 FENGDIL
+1133 FRDGDIL
-1140 YMKKCKKEPKAKMVD
+1140 YINKCVQEPKAVRKED
-1155 GEWTRDYMNKEWW
+1155 GTWTRDYHNKEWW
-1168 LYDYDIKEGINID
+1168 LYDYSVEDEIKQGV
-1181 T
+1181 